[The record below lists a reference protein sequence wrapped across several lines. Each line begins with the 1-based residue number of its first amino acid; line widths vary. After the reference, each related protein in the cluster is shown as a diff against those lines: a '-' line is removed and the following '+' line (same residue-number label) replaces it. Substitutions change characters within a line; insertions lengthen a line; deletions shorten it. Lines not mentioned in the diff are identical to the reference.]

1 MCNIPTKG
9 YNYYSLGLKTVYFIG
24 ISWEPTSNK
33 IRNILADMGTGRT
46 RNIGIF

>member
-9 YNYYSLGLKTVYFIG
+9 HNYYSLGLKTVYFIG

-33 IRNILADMGTGRT
+33 IRNILTDMGTGST